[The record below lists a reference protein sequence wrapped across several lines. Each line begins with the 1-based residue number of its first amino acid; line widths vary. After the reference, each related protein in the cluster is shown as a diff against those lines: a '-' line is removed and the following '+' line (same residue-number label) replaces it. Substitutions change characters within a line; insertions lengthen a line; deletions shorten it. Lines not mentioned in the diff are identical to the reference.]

1 MKKLLAL
8 LVSLALIVGCVSVGQ
23 IAFAAGT
30 YQITLD
36 GNAANYLAVA
46 SSAEEGSTVT
56 ISTRPNPTYILKSVT
71 AKTANGATVAISHAP
86 TGARYQYYFTM
97 PGADVVLSVALV
109 RKTSGHWDNAA
120 GDVASNGAVNVRPG
134 QSLTP
139 IFYIDHNPG
148 YVGLTVTLDYDE
160 TVFEVADDW
169 NLFVPDAIFFHIFNI
184 INPGNEDP
192 KVKNIVRQD
201 STTNYTGTG
210 EAFSLNAAIKNN
222 VSPGTYSLTCTIVA
236 KKADNSTYNFV
247 ITQDFVVTVKGLSMH
262 VDNAAGDMENNGIIY
277 AHRGETL
284 EMFVYVDENP
294 GQNMISSDVY
304 WYSPILED
312 RDPDEASS
320 GSITSDLGWEVF
332 TSGTYSK
339 TAIMHND
346 IHPGWRHV
354 VRGATGMTYQ
364 GYASTTNTGVLY
376 SFTVKI
382 PDDAPF
388 NIGAS
393 IVLDNISATY
403 SGYGYNQQ
411 VLLGTIKNAN
421 IQVVPETIN
430 VRLDNY
436 NNDML
441 NNGVIYAYPGQTLTL
456 YTVVEGNTG
465 FSSCMTATFPT
476 SGESSGASVSDI
488 SFVNLYQ
495 NDSVYGYVGNA
506 NALLYD
512 HVEGT
517 QDVLNTFNGYYHEFT
532 SDTPPASLHR
542 FAWQS
547 TQSALQ
553 TGNGRMFYD
562 KIKLGDNNFAPGHY
576 TIALRADF
584 EIYDPDTKPGY
595 TSIPFEVGYAEIEV
609 LPEISKDEWNVVR
622 GSSLTLNGTI
632 GLNIYLSP
640 QPDIAASGYV
650 NVKGPNDFD
659 QTYQLSSMTPTANG
673 YRFSVPI
680 YSPQLFEEVELRL
693 YNGNGEIQPIFYQAA
708 RLVDDVF
715 MDTVFYYC
723 SRVSASSLDETMKTL
738 ASRLGLY
745 MYISYFHFN
754 GAAYPSGL
762 SFPALAGIDVSTL
775 AGFTPII
782 VGSLPQGITYRG
794 MSLLLKEVT
803 SLRIYFDVT
812 AGTSFPSV
820 MLDGAPATV
829 YTNASGQKYVEIPNI
844 ASPYLDTSHS
854 IVIGGGT
861 YVMVVSALSYAQ
873 HVLDLYPEPDGSH
886 NEQTM
891 PFISDLVKALYL
903 YNVAANDY
911 FGV

>member
-1 MKKLLAL
+1 MKRFLAL
-8 LVSLALIVGCVSVGQ
+8 LISFALIIGSVAVVQ
-23 IAFAAGT
+23 VAFAATT
-30 YQITLD
+30 YAITLNVGAHGTATCPSSAAYDEVVVVQVTPDTNYYFYSVRVIDAD
-36 GNAANYLAVA
+36 GNKVTVNQAVGGA
-46 SSAEEGSTVT
+46 IYRFRMPSS
-56 ISTRPNPTYILKSVT
+56 SVT
-71 AKTANGATVAISHAP
+71 VNVTFGPRAGA
-86 TGARYQYYFTM
+86 
-97 PGADVVLSVALV
+97 
-109 RKTSGHWDNAA
+109 HWDNENNT
-120 GDVASNGAVNVRPG
+120 VAFNGSDQLRPG
-134 QSLTP
+134 NSFTP
-139 IFYIDHNPG
+139 TFYIDRNPG
-148 YVGLTVTLDYDE
+148 YTSLHVELSYDE
-160 TVFEVADDW
+160 DAFEIDDTW
-169 NLFVPDAIFFHIFNI
+169 NLQVPDAAFFTFHPIGWTGTDDPNI
-184 INPGNEDP
+184 
-192 KVKNIVRQD
+192 KNIWRQD

-210 EAFSLNAAIKNN
+210 AAFSLNASVKDS
-222 VSPGTYSLTCTIVA
+222 VSPGTYTITCTCRA
-236 KKADNSTYNFV
+236 TDKDSNSYNFTV
-247 ITQDFVVTVKGLSMH
+247 IQNYVVTVKGLSMH
-262 VDNAAGDMENNGIIY
+262 VDNAAGDMENNGVIY

-304 WYSPILED
+304 WYSSILED

-320 GSITSDLGWEVF
+320 GSITGDLGWEVF

-339 TAIMHND
+339 TAIMHNN

-403 SGYGYNQQ
+403 SGYGYNEQA
-411 VLLGTIKNAN
+411 LLGTIKNAN

-456 YTVVEGNTG
+456 YTVVQGNPG
-465 FSSCMTATFPT
+465 FTSCMTATFPT
-476 SGESSGASVSDI
+476 SGESSGTSVSDI

-506 NALLYD
+506 NALLFD
-512 HVEGT
+512 HVKGE
-517 QDVLNTFNGYYHEFT
+517 QDVLSSYNYYHEFT
-532 SDTPPASLHR
+532 DSPLSSMHY
-542 FAWQS
+542 FNSSGSS
-547 TQSALQ
+547 TVLQ

-584 EIYDPDTKPGY
+584 KIYDPDTKPGY

-723 SRVSASSLDETMKTL
+723 SRVQASSLDETMKTL

-745 MYISYFHFN
+745 MMISYYHFN
-754 GAAYPSGL
+754 GVAYASSV

-775 AGFTPII
+775 SGFTPVI

-829 YTNASGQKYVEIPNI
+829 HTNASGQKYVEIPNI